1 MIEHATATPAARPR
15 VTWWDAAVLGV
26 SALLA
31 ALLVQQTGDP
41 VRLATGFTG
50 IGLLLVGWV
59 ALGRRGPEARTA
71 PAFVVVAGLAAGI
84 AVAAY
89 PTLAIIQ
96 VVVYPIAWVY
106 APTVRRAI
114 VQNIGIAL
122 AVTVGFL
129 VGFGTSPEALGQTA
143 FTMTLSLGFSLAM
156 GLWISRMTE
165 LGERNGALLRELQ
178 GAQEQI
184 AALNRDAGAA
194 AERERLAR
202 ELHDTIAQDLT
213 GLVLLAQRARRTGGD
228 PEVLALIE
236 DVARET
242 LGETRALVAAG
253 APVAGS
259 AGPIGVPEGEALD
272 LAGALHRLAE
282 RFERETGVVVVVSI
296 GGAGSAGELALPRDV
311 EVVVLR
317 CAQEALANARKH
329 ARASRIEVTV
339 TRSTEAVALRV
350 VDDGI
355 GFDPGTARDGF
366 GLHGMRDR
374 LALVDG
380 TLAVESAPGRGAAL
394 RVTVPVRAVAA
405 TEVGA

>member
-1 MIEHATATPAARPR
+1 MNERSDAVGRL
-15 VTWWDAAVLGV
+15 TWWDAAVIGV
-26 SALLA
+26 A
-31 ALLVQQTGDP
+31 ALLSVLLVLQTAEP
-41 VRLATGFTG
+41 WRLATGG
-50 IGLLLVGWV
+50 AGLALLVVSWL
-59 ALGRRGPEARTA
+59 ALGRRGPEAPTA
-71 PAFVVVAGLAAGI
+71 PWFVALAALAAGI
-84 AVAAY
+84 AVAGY
-89 PTLAIIQ
+89 PTLAILQ

-114 VQNIGIAL
+114 VQNVAVAIA
-122 AVTVGFL
+122 VGVGFL
-129 VGFGTSPEALGQTA
+129 VSLGAEPENLAQTA
-143 FTMTLSLGFSLAM
+143 FTITLSLGFSLAM

-213 GLVLLAQRARRTGGD
+213 GLVLLAQRARRSGGD

-253 APVAGS
+253 AAVAGATATGGADDRLDLS
-259 AGPIGVPEGEALD
+259 GALD
-272 LAGALHRLAE
+272 RLAE
-282 RFERETGVVVVVSI
+282 RFERETGVVVSI
-296 GGAGSAGELALPRDV
+296 ARAERDPLDGSVLPRDV

-329 ARASRIEVTV
+329 ARASRIEIAIGRTPDAVT
-339 TRSTEAVALRV
+339 LRV
-350 VDDGI
+350 ADDGI
-355 GFDPGTARDGF
+355 GFDPAATRDGF
-366 GLHGMRDR
+366 GLAGMRDR
-374 LALVDG
+374 LALVEGSLDV
-380 TLAVESAPGRGAAL
+380 ASAPGRGTVL
-394 RVTVPVRAVAA
+394 GVRVPVAASEVRA
-405 TEVGA
+405 

>member
-1 MIEHATATPAARPR
+1 MNERSDAVGRL
-15 VTWWDAAVLGV
+15 TWWDAAVIGV
-26 SALLA
+26 AALLA
-31 ALLVQQTGDP
+31 VLLVLQTAEP
-41 VRLATGFTG
+41 WRLATGG
-50 IGLLLVGWV
+50 AGLALLVVSWL
-59 ALGRRGPEARTA
+59 ALGRRGPESPTA
-71 PAFVVVAGLAAGI
+71 PWFVALAALAAGI
-84 AVAAY
+84 AVAGY
-89 PTLAIIQ
+89 PTLAILQ

-114 VQNIGIAL
+114 VQNVAVAIA
-122 AVTVGFL
+122 VGVGFL
-129 VGFGTSPEALGQTA
+129 VSLGAEPENLAQTA
-143 FTMTLSLGFSLAM
+143 FTITLSLGFSLAM

-213 GLVLLAQRARRTGGD
+213 GLVLLAQRARRSGGD

-253 APVAGS
+253 AAVAGATATGGADDRLDLS
-259 AGPIGVPEGEALD
+259 GALD
-272 LAGALHRLAE
+272 RLAE
-282 RFERETGVVVVVSI
+282 RFERETGVVVSI
-296 GGAGSAGELALPRDV
+296 ARAERDPLDGSVLPRDV

-329 ARASRIEVTV
+329 ARASRIEIAIGRTPDAVT
-339 TRSTEAVALRV
+339 LRV
-350 VDDGI
+350 ADDGI
-355 GFDPGTARDGF
+355 GFDPAAARDGF
-366 GLHGMRDR
+366 GLAGMRDR
-374 LALVDG
+374 LALVEGSLDV
-380 TLAVESAPGRGAAL
+380 ASAPGRGTVL
-394 RVTVPVRAVAA
+394 GVRVPVAASEVRA
-405 TEVGA
+405 

>member
-1 MIEHATATPAARPR
+1 MNERSDAAGSL
-15 VTWWDAAVLGV
+15 TWWDAAVIGV
-26 SALLA
+26 AALLA
-31 ALLVQQTGDP
+31 VLLVLQTAEP
-41 VRLATGFTG
+41 WRLATGG
-50 IGLLLVGWV
+50 SGLALLVVSWLT
-59 ALGRRGPEARTA
+59 LGRRGPAAPTA
-71 PAFVVVAGLAAGI
+71 PWFVALAALAAGI
-84 AVAAY
+84 AVAGY
-89 PTLAIIQ
+89 PTLAILQ

-114 VQNIGIAL
+114 VQNIAVAIA
-122 AVTVGFL
+122 VGVGFL
-129 VGFGTSPEALGQTA
+129 VSLGTEPENLAQTA

-156 GLWISRMTE
+156 GLWISRMTA

-259 AGPIGVPEGEALD
+259 AGPIGVPEGESLD

-282 RFERETGVVVVVSI
+282 RFERETGVVVAVAVLDGES
-296 GGAGSAGELALPRDV
+296 GDPAGRLALPRDV

-329 ARASRIEVTV
+329 ARASRIEVSV
-339 TRSTEAVALRV
+339 TRTAESVALRV
-350 VDDGI
+350 TDDGI
-355 GFDPGTARDGF
+355 GFDPAGARDGF

-380 TLAVESAPGRGAAL
+380 VFSVDSSPGRGAVLTASVPL
-394 RVTVPVRAVAA
+394 RSAA
-405 TEVGA
+405 AEAGA